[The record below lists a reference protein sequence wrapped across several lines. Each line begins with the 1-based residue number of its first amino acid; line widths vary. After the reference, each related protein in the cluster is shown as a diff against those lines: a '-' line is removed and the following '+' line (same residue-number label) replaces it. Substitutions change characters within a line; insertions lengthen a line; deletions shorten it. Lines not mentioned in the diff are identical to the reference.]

1 MTKVKDI
8 SQCKHPCSRKTR
20 ALQRQIKKATTKEKK
35 KIHGSIKQN
44 LIGEKLLW
52 FQEHLQQVEL
62 LTPDHA
68 EELIHMYLG
77 RFNEELEQIS
87 IKHSI
92 GNRKNR
98 QHASR
103 EDIIKLTIKR
113 EEEEFRTCGIEIPD
127 LLNQDQLNLLR
138 TWNGELRYLP
148 NFKLKRYS
156 HNFFETRKTK

>member
-8 SQCKHPCSRKTR
+8 SECKHPCSRKTR
-20 ALQRQIKKATTKEKK
+20 ALQRQIKKTNVKEKK
-35 KIHGSIKQN
+35 KLQGSIKNN

-52 FQEHLQQVEL
+52 FQEQIQQIETS
-62 LTPDHA
+62 LTPA
-68 EELIHMYLG
+68 VVEELILRYLN
-77 RFNEELEQIS
+77 RFNEELEQIA

-103 EDIIKLTIKR
+103 EDIIKLTKNR
-113 EEEEFRTCGIEIPD
+113 EEEEFKTCGLEIPD
-127 LLNQDQLNLLR
+127 LLNTEQANLLR

-148 NFKLKRYS
+148 NFKLKRYTQS
-156 HNFFETRKTK
+156 FFKSKI